1 MKIEK
6 WKTISSE
13 VGLKAKIFR
22 YVKVKSQSP
31 TSGEIGEFDIVQCYN
46 WVNVIAITPDQQIVL
61 IKQYRHGIDEV
72 TVEIPGGAVDIGE
85 DLKLAAMRELRE
97 ETGFTSNNWKLL
109 GSVAANPAFMSNHC
123 TTFLALDAN
132 KTHDQELDPFEE
144 IEVYLR
150 DKNDLQKIVT
160 SGEITHSLVIAA
172 FYFFTA
178 KASVDASVTM

>member
-6 WKTISSE
+6 WKTINSE
-13 VGLKAKIFR
+13 VVMKAKVFR

-31 TSGEIGEFDIVQCYN
+31 TTLQIGDFDIVQCFN

-61 IKQYRHGIDEV
+61 IKQYRHGVDDV

-85 DLKLAAMRELRE
+85 NMQVAAARELRE
-97 ETGFTSNNWKLL
+97 ETGYTSSNWKFL
-109 GSVAANPAFMSNHC
+109 GKVAANPAFMSNYC
-123 TTFLALDAN
+123 ETYLALDAV

-150 DKNDLQKIVT
+150 SIKDIKEIIA
-160 SGEITHSLVIAA
+160 SGEINHSLVVAA
-172 FYFFTA
+172 FYYLTA
-178 KASVDASVTM
+178 AEVG